1 MPEEIVSRILRL
13 PGYGIYAWE
22 TNEAANQL
30 TLSIRQTGREP
41 YYVCGGCGISVREV
55 HSWSER
61 QIRDLPWGTWTV
73 WLKVE
78 IHRVRCRRCGVRTE
92 RLPFVEGK
100 AHYTARLEAAV
111 AQDCEA
117 APVSR
122 VAAQRG
128 LPPETVRRMDK
139 RVLRRWAAARPRQ
152 PLRYLGVDEI
162 FLGKTVKFLTV
173 VSDLET
179 GEPLWVGLERKR
191 ETLDRFFAEALP
203 PARRRAVRAVCV
215 DMWEPFR
222 LSLQEHVPHARIVY
236 DKFHVLRHAS
246 EAVDETRRAEFFRQG
261 AEARGLIRGK
271 RWLLL
276 RRWMNLDWEE
286 RQTLRDLF
294 ALNRRL
300 AKAYLLKEQ
309 SGPALD
315 LHLRGGGAPLPHQL
329 APRSPLA
336 AAAGLPEARPNVDA
350 PSGRHL
356 ELLPREGPLRESR
369 SDQRQHPCD
378 AASGPGL
385 PGPRIPPP
393 QSPEGHR
400 QPPPPSNRMNTGPA
414 TDSGEDRYNDF
425 LTG

>member
-13 PGYGIYAWE
+13 PGYGVAGWE
-22 TNEAANQL
+22 LDEDANTL
-30 TLSIRQTGREP
+30 TLAIRQTAAAP
-41 YYVCGGCGISVREV
+41 YYVCGGCGISVREI
-55 HSWSER
+55 HSWTER
-61 QIRDLPWGTWTV
+61 RLRDLPWGTWTV
-73 WLKVE
+73 WLRVE
-78 IHRVRCRRCGVRTE
+78 VHRVRCRRCGVRTE
-92 RLPFVEGK
+92 RLPFVDGK
-100 AHYTARLEAAV
+100 VHYTARLEAAV

-117 APVSR
+117 APVHR

-128 LPPETVRRMDK
+128 LPPETVRRLDK
-139 RVLRRWAAARPRQ
+139 RVLRRWAATRPRT

-162 FLGKTVKFLTV
+162 FLGQRDKFLMV

-222 LSLQEHVPHARIVY
+222 LSLQEHLPHVRIVY

-246 EAVDETRRAEFFRQG
+246 DALDETRRAEFFRQG
-261 AEARGLIRGK
+261 ADARGVIRGK

-276 RRWMNLDWEE
+276 RRWTHLDGEE

-309 SGPALD
+309 LAQLWRYTYEGAALRFLTNWLLALRWQRLPAFQKLGALLMQHLD
-315 LHLRGGGAPLPHQL
+315 GILNYCHEKVPFGTVEAINGNIRAMLRRGRGYRDHAYPLLKVQK
-329 APRSPLA
+329 AIATR
-336 AAAGLPEARPNVDA
+336 
-350 PSGRHL
+350 
-356 ELLPREGPLRESR
+356 PLRR
-369 SDQRQHPCD
+369 T
-378 AASGPGL
+378 A
-385 PGPRIPPP
+385 
-393 QSPEGHR
+393 
-400 QPPPPSNRMNTGPA
+400 
-414 TDSGEDRYNDF
+414 
-425 LTG
+425 